1 LSLAAPRALPAQFNT
16 TLDASASVV
25 RYDGFLTSGA
35 ASVAPAL
42 RYETPRLSLLARG
55 SAVLFE
61 SGNTSAQGQLAA
73 SAFSSPLDGARLEI
87 GAELAASRYESFATY
102 ASALAR
108 GRVHLIGRASGA
120 WAGLTFGQSIQA
132 AEGRP
137 ARELSAGAWA
147 RRGAAAVSASF
158 AAVGVGDTSY
168 ADLLARGHWVS
179 ALVELDV
186 GAGARVGGSGGGEG
200 VFAEGGATVWLS
212 RTLALVLNGGRYPS
226 DPVRGNVGGRY
237 VSFGARVSA
246 RPRQVVN
253 WAALPLSRPP
263 LRPWTGTDGGVETA
277 AESRLE
283 LRTYADGVV
292 ELRLRAAMARSVE
305 VMGDFSGWQP
315 VACERRRGGLWFLA
329 LRLDPGVYR
338 FNVRVDEG
346 RWDVPAGV
354 ARVEDEFGGLAGTLV
369 VR

>member
-1 LSLAAPRALPAQFNT
+1 M
-16 TLDASASVV
+16 DASASVV

-42 RYETPRLSLLARG
+42 RYETPRRSLLARG

-61 SGNTSAQGQLAA
+61 SGNTSVQGQLAV

-120 WAGLTFGQSIQA
+120 WAGLMLGQALQG
-132 AEGRP
+132 AEGRQ
-137 ARELSAGAWA
+137 ARELSAGVWA

-158 AAVGVGDTSY
+158 AAVVVGDTTY
-168 ADLLARGHWVS
+168 ADILTRGHWAS
-179 ALVELDV
+179 ARVEFDA

-200 VFAEGGATVWLS
+200 VFAEGGATLWFS
-212 RTLALVLNGGRYPS
+212 RSLALVLNGGRYPS

-237 VSFGARVSA
+237 VSLGARVAA

-263 LRPWTGTDGGVETA
+263 LRPSAGTDGDAETA
-277 AESRLE
+277 AETRLE

-292 ELRLRAAMARSVE
+292 ELLLEAALARSVE
-305 VMGDFSGWQP
+305 VMGDFSEWQP
-315 VACERRRGGLWFLA
+315 VPCERRRSGLWFLA

-346 RWDVPAGV
+346 PWDVPAGV
-354 ARVEDEFGGLAGTLV
+354 ARVEDEFGGVVGTLV